1 MGEQG
6 PVRRLPVDKKNAG
19 PPTESW
25 IRYEKQAAALGLIR
39 ELLQQSDIE
48 AIALQHSSDIVLLYR
63 DRRPKLVSI
72 KHREPDQKS
81 GDSGWS
87 RPKLKE
93 MLGILYRQWLE
104 AEQACQLAFWS
115 NAGFVGDARDDHA
128 RLIDGAAPSADFLH
142 WLTRTVGVAPEDTGA
157 FARDLELLA
166 EPLPRRFD
174 IDAVGAAAV
183 AEFLRRHGRDFAP
196 LFARECFDLLCNRII
211 ELSAASPAPPSTDTR
226 RELVDRLYP
235 HLDADD
241 AARLASRTLPVM
253 EAEAIVLREHDR
265 RLASRVPDP
274 GFGWEADDRFVGR
287 AAALSQLTDFLEPG
301 AVSAVVPVCVS
312 GMTGCGKTSVATQFA
327 ALHADTLRPV
337 FISASSRADVVAG
350 LQQLRQTGDGPR
362 SGDIADARTAVTPAM
377 PATTSLLLILDGVV
391 DADTLRGLIPRRSL
405 CRVLIT
411 TTVANLDSG
420 YREVRLHAWEPDES
434 RAFLADHLP
443 HETAEDRD
451 RLRADL
457 YDNPLA
463 LNQAV
468 DHCHVLRRSVTSY
481 LTRLREA
488 PAHTLA
494 LGKATG
500 HPASIIESIRINIEA
515 VESTSPE
522 ALTLLTVLAFMGP
535 APLHDSVFDAASPT
549 TSVHAP
555 TAAVDTEA
563 TDRWWSRF
571 RRKPPHTH
579 SEPIPRA
586 TEFAVEIRKKLHDKN
601 FRDRATEN
609 LARISLLTTSADHL
623 SVHPLIAL
631 AILDRVADAAPWL
644 EAGISVLLPTSTG
657 GSITDP
663 IPNLDEN
670 LSAAIHITI
679 SALDRGYTGAGPIT
693 MAALLCHR
701 LSLVGANEASA
712 DHGWTATELGEFAT
726 SNAINHANITAAP
739 SWKLA
744 AARMQLPLAQA
755 YSLAGRVDEALDAI
769 DLSLTWGH
777 ELRNPLLI
785 AEAVTAAE
793 PIVTMHGRRDSAE
806 LLLSRI
812 EELSDMEFNVH
823 FAVQISTTQARIL
836 RMLNRTQDAAAL
848 CDRTLDRISGHS
860 EQLSPLLVVN
870 AYSAAA
876 IIARDL
882 GTTLSSFK
890 FAMAIVELQNR
901 PDIAP
906 YFPPRARID
915 HLHLAGDA
923 AISAGR
929 FKQAH
934 ELMAEAR
941 KLAAEYGFDSTSI
954 VFADTLA
961 IEGRLAHVMGDLDQA
976 RANLE
981 QAITILKA
989 MPASFRPRLPAPL
1002 MNLAIVLQE
1011 LGEDAEALR
1020 YVHEAQNV
1028 DSEIYTRDHP
1038 ESKQDQL
1045 LLNALTGS
1053 VDTST
1058 DSAESHSLL
1067 SVLTASGRSASTPAG
1082 DGKVAIDIIQ
1092 VQRNIHDGLWAIGTD
1107 PGREWNISDLIADE
1121 ELYFLF
1127 YKIPFGATIISTTL
1141 TSVREL
1147 LIERFGPQRAALRIR
1162 ESFDIDTISAHQI
1175 HVSREAHAIAIAL
1188 INATLA
1194 DGAGAEPDCSPLKG
1208 HDDPDLLTQ
1217 IWFVIVVAFAFINV
1231 ILHGGE

>member
-6 PVRRLPVDKKNAG
+6 PIRRLPVDKKNAG
-19 PPTESW
+19 PLTEAW

-39 ELLQQSDIE
+39 ELLQQTDIQ
-48 AIALQHSSDIVLLYR
+48 AIALQHSSDAILLYR

-72 KHREPDQKS
+72 KHREPDQKND
-81 GDSGWS
+81 DSGWS

-93 MLGILYRQWLE
+93 MLGVLYRQWLE

-115 NAGFVGDARDDHA
+115 NAGFVRDARDNHA
-128 RLIDGAAPSADFLH
+128 RLIDGATPSAGFLH
-142 WLTRTVGVAPEDTGA
+142 WLTATVGVAPEHLDA

-166 EPLPRRFD
+166 EPLPRRFE
-174 IDAVGAAAV
+174 IDAVGATAV

-196 LFARECFDLLCNRII
+196 LFARECFNLLCDRII
-211 ELSAASPAPPSTDTR
+211 ELSAPSPAPPSTDTR
-226 RELVDRLYP
+226 RDLVDRLYP
-235 HLDADD
+235 RLDAGD
-241 AARLASRTLPVM
+241 AARLALRTLPVT
-253 EAEAIVLREHDR
+253 EAEAIMLREHDR
-265 RLASRVPDP
+265 RLATRVPDP
-274 GFGWEADDRFVGR
+274 GFRWEADDRFVGR
-287 AAALSQLTDFLEPG
+287 VAVLSQLTDLLEPG
-301 AVSAVVPVCVS
+301 GVTAVPPVCIS
-312 GMTGCGKTSVATQFA
+312 GMTGCGKSSVATQFA
-327 ALHADTLRPV
+327 ALHTDALRPV
-337 FISASSRADVVAG
+337 FISASSRADVIAG
-350 LQQLRQTGDGPR
+350 LQQLGQTDAGSR
-362 SGDIADARTAVTPAM
+362 IGDIADARTAVTPAM
-377 PATTSLLLILDGVV
+377 PATTSLLLILDGVT
-391 DADTLRGLIPRRSL
+391 DADALRGLIPRRSL

-443 HETAEDRD
+443 HETAENRD

-500 HPASIIESIRINIEA
+500 HPASIIESIRMNIEA

-535 APLHDSVFDAASPT
+535 APLHESVFDTASPT
-549 TSVHAP
+549 TSVHPP
-555 TAAVDTEA
+555 TAAVDTNA
-563 TDRWWSRF
+563 TRRWRSRF
-571 RRKPPHTH
+571 RRKPPRSH
-579 SEPIPRA
+579 SQTIPQA
-586 TEFAVEIRKKLHDKN
+586 TELAVEIRNRLHDKN

-609 LARISLLTTSADHL
+609 LARISLLTTTADHL

-631 AILDRVADAAPWL
+631 AILDRVTDAAPWL
-644 EAGISVLLPTSTG
+644 EAGISVFLPTSAA

-670 LSAAIHITI
+670 LSAATHITV
-679 SALDRGYTGAGPIT
+679 SALDHGYTGPGPIT

-701 LSLVGANEASA
+701 LSLVGANDSSA
-712 DHGWTATELGEFAT
+712 EHGWTATELGEFAI
-726 SNAINHANITAAP
+726 SNAINHANVTTAP
-739 SWKLA
+739 IWKLA

-755 YSLAGRVDEALDAI
+755 HSLAGRVDEALAAI
-769 DLSLTWGH
+769 DSSLMWAH
-777 ELRNPLLI
+777 DLRNPLLT

-793 PIVTMHGRRDSAE
+793 PIVTMHGRRDFAE

-812 EELSDMEFNVH
+812 EELSDMDFNVH

-848 CDRTLDRISGHS
+848 CDRTLDLIFSNP
-860 EQLSPLLVVN
+860 EQLSPQVLVN

-890 FAMAIVELQNR
+890 FAMAIVDLQNR
-901 PDIAP
+901 PDVASH
-906 YFPPRARID
+906 FPPRARID

-923 AISAGR
+923 AISTGR
-929 FKQAH
+929 FEQAR
-934 ELMAEAR
+934 ELIAEAR
-941 KLAAEYGFDSTSI
+941 ETAAEHGFDNTSI

-961 IEGRLAHVMGDLDQA
+961 IEGRLAHITGDLDHA
-976 RANLE
+976 RATLR

-1002 MNLAIVLQE
+1002 MNLAIVLHE
-1011 LGEDAEALR
+1011 LGEYAEAMR
-1020 YVHEAQNV
+1020 YVSEAQAI
-1028 DSEIYTRDHP
+1028 DSDIYTSDHP

-1045 LLNALTGS
+1045 LLNALTNTI
-1053 VDTST
+1053 DTSAN
-1058 DSAESHSLL
+1058 SAESHSLL
-1067 SVLTASGRSASTPAG
+1067 SVLNASGRSASTPAG
-1082 DGKVAIDIIQ
+1082 NGKVAINIVQ
-1092 VQRNIHDGLWAIGTD
+1092 VQRNIHDGLRAIGTN
-1107 PGREWNISDLIADE
+1107 PRREWTISDLIAAE
-1121 ELYFLF
+1121 ELNFLF
-1127 YKIPFGATIISTTL
+1127 YTIPFGATIISTTL

-1147 LIERFGPQRAALRIR
+1147 LIERFGPKGAALRLH
-1162 ESFDIDTISAHQI
+1162 ESFDINTVTAHPT
-1175 HVSREAHAIAIAL
+1175 HVGKEAHAIAIAL
-1188 INATLA
+1188 INAALTE
-1194 DGAGAEPDCSPLKG
+1194 GAEAEPDRSPLEG
-1208 HDDPDLLTQ
+1208 HNDPDLLTHT
-1217 IWFVIVVAFAFINV
+1217 WFVIVVAFAFINV
-1231 ILHGGE
+1231 LLHGGE